1 MSQTGFIDAS
11 DAVEIGTMLHAD
23 AIITGS
29 VALLGGQIQLN
40 ARIIEIESAY
50 VISVDTKTTRY
61 TLENINGVASINY
74 DLSDLLSRAVPP
86 SDAL

>member
-11 DAVEIGTMLHAD
+11 DAVEIGKMLHAD

-40 ARIIEIESAY
+40 VRIIEIESAY
-50 VISVDTKTTRY
+50 VISTDPKSPATPWKTSTRWS
-61 TLENINGVASINY
+61 T
-74 DLSDLLSRAVPP
+74 R
-86 SDAL
+86 